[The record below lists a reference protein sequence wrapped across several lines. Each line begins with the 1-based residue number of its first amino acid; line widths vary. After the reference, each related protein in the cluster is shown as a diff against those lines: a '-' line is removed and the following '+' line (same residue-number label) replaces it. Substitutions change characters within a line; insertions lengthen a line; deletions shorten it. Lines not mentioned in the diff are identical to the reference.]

1 LTIGSEGGTP
11 GIGSASIAM
20 DRVPFIGAILARRRR
35 RRRADA
41 VVARLFREP
50 READVLWL
58 ADAATSGDVDHAR
71 WELRYARRALGLIA
85 AERDALDDQTASDIA
100 TAITAAF
107 TIDPHISPDRRPL
120 AERQF
125 NDRVTTYRE
134 ALQSRGGTIGP
145 ADKLGRM
152 LLAFSSDSARTA
164 GSPLA
169 RAIDLMHGY
178 LVEAGEALRE
188 VYGGAPELPEDV
200 KPSESRVGR

>member
-1 LTIGSEGGTP
+1 
-11 GIGSASIAM
+11 
-20 DRVPFIGAILARRRR
+20 
-35 RRRADA
+35 

-71 WELRYARRALGLIA
+71 WELRYARRALGLIS

-100 TAITAAF
+100 TAITSAF

-200 KPSESRVGR
+200 KPSETKTGR

>member
-1 LTIGSEGGTP
+1 MIGP
-11 GIGSASIAM
+11 DGSASGSGSTRSEM
-20 DRVPFIGAILARRRR
+20 DRLPFLGAIIARRRR

-41 VVARLFREP
+41 VVARLFLEP

-58 ADAATSGDVDHAR
+58 ADAAASGDVDHAR

-100 TAITAAF
+100 TAITQAF
-107 TIDPHISPDRRPL
+107 TIDPHVSPDRRPL
-120 AERQF
+120 AERQY

-152 LLAFSSDSARTA
+152 LLAFASDSARTA
-164 GSPLA
+164 GAPLP
-169 RAIDLMHGY
+169 RSIELMHSY
-178 LVEAGEALRE
+178 LVEAGDALRE

-200 KPSESRVGR
+200 KPSESRPAR